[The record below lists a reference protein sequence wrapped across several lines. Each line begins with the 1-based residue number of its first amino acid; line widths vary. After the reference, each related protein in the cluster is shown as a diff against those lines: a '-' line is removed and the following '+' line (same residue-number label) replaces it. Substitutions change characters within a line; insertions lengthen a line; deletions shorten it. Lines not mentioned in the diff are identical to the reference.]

1 MTKYN
6 CPKKMD
12 KIIKGQV
19 KFKYLLDFF
28 FKNLVDILQDKRYEK
43 KNDKI
48 KERFSEILTSY
59 G

>member
-1 MTKYN
+1 
-6 CPKKMD
+6 MD

-43 KNDKI
+43 KIDKI
-48 KERFSEILTSY
+48 EQRFFEILDLY

>member
-43 KNDKI
+43 KIDKI
-48 KERFSEILTSY
+48 EQRFFEILDLY